1 MTMEEAA
8 MKRLSTGLMG
18 LVLAVTI
25 AVTIAV
31 TPVGAQDKF
40 VMGYGAG
47 T

>member
-1 MTMEEAA
+1 
-8 MKRLSTGLMG
+8 MKRLGTGLMG

-25 AVTIAV
+25 AVT
-31 TPVGAQDKF
+31 PVSAQDKF

>member
-1 MTMEEAA
+1 MR
-8 MKRLSTGLMG
+8 RLGTGLMG
-18 LVLAVTI
+18 LALAVAIT
-25 AVTIAV
+25 V